1 MEKFIYTSNL
11 SKRRDDLKKQILHDF
26 NEYFCTELDYYS
38 DIETY
43 LNNSGAEY
51 ITKENRDTYFSNWQD
66 EIDEINE
73 INDIEYWCSD
83 FEYGATLIH
92 EDYFTE
98 YVEELIND
106 CGYINKD
113 FPSWIELDWEATAK
127 NVADDYSYIDYQG
140 ETYLFR

>member
-11 SKRRDDLKKQILHDF
+11 SKRRDDLKQQILEAF
-26 NEYFCTELDYYS
+26 NDIFFTELEEYS
-38 DIETY
+38 EIETY
-43 LNNSGAEY
+43 LGDEVAEN
-51 ITKENRDTYFSNWQD
+51 ITEKEREKFFSDWKD

-73 INDIEYWCSD
+73 IDYIESECYEFKFGC
-83 FEYGATLIH
+83 ELIH
-92 EDYFTE
+92 FDYFTE
-98 YVEELIND
+98 YTKELLID